1 MLERRFRFHGHGS
14 LRVVY
19 KYGDVTRN
27 RSLMLKYNKS
37 DKRVHSRAT
46 VIVSKKVFKAAAK
59 RNRIRRRIYE
69 VVRKHWDEI
78 DHPYDLVFTVFD
90 KMLFAMPADEL
101 EGLVVDVM
109 NQARL
114 LNRSSSE

>member
-1 MLERRFRFHGHGS
+1 MLEHRYRFHGHGS

-19 KYGDVTRN
+19 KYGKVARG

-37 DKRVHSRAT
+37 ENRVHSRST

-69 VVRKHWDEI
+69 VVRKHWDDI

-90 KMLFAMPADEL
+90 RMLFALPAAEL
-101 EGLVVDVM
+101 ES
-109 NQARL
+109 QAGVL
-114 LNRSSSE
+114 KKK